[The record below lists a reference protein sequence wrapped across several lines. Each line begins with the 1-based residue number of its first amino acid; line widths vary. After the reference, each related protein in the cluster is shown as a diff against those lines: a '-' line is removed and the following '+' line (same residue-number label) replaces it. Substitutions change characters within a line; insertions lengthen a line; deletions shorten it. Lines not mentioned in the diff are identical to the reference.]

1 MSQVEIRK
9 MRPEEADDAI
19 GILARWNMAPIAPSA
34 THPDPER
41 SGLDPD
47 RTFVALAEGRV
58 VGVGSYILLDDAW
71 AETASLAV
79 EPEWRGKGVGEK
91 LQRARLAE
99 LKTLGV
105 RHVRTETDRP
115 ETIAWYT
122 KKFGYRITGTNPK
135 KHSFSLEDVAHWTVL
150 TLDL

>member
-1 MSQVEIRK
+1 MIQVEIRK
-9 MRPEEADDAI
+9 MRPEETESAI
-19 GILARWNMAPIAPSA
+19 GILAQWNMAPVAPSA
-34 THPDPER
+34 EHPDPER
-41 SGLDPD
+41 SGLELDK
-47 RTFVALAEGRV
+47 TFVAVAGGTI
-58 VGVGSYILLDDAW
+58 VGVASYVLLDDGW

-99 LKTLGV
+99 LKARGV

-122 KKFGYRITGTNPK
+122 KKFGYRIAGTSPK
-135 KHSFSLEDVAHWTVL
+135 KHAFSLEHVGEWTVL